1 MGILIP
7 CLLMVYHCAD
17 CRHLGG
23 RTVSRGLHRRWSSR
37 CQSCC
42 SSTSGSAV
50 STSERAGQLRERGV
64 HSRTPSF
71 PPDARDHLRLIL
83 GYCGPDRAVLAVFCV
98 CGGVFVYKESHG
110 GVAEIRT
117 DSAVTSGSSWSAQP
131 PASWILAAEQ
141 VPTARRRTWDLKAA
155 GGVLR
160 DQHRGIIVLGAIRGA
175 PAVIICL
182 PIFLPSRR
190 NSA

>member
-83 GYCGPDRAVLAVFCV
+83 GYCDPTAPCWPSSAFVVGCSSTRSLMVALPRSGRTAPSRAGLHGRRSLQLRGSWPRSRCRRLAV
-98 CGGVFVYKESHG
+98 
-110 GVAEIRT
+110 
-117 DSAVTSGSSWSAQP
+117 
-131 PASWILAAEQ
+131 
-141 VPTARRRTWDLKAA
+141 
-155 GGVLR
+155 
-160 DQHRGIIVLGAIRGA
+160 VLGISKR
-175 PAVIICL
+175 PAVFFVISTVVSSCWAPFEGHL
-182 PIFLPSRR
+182 R
-190 NSA
+190 